1 MYACIDLGSNSFHL
15 LIAEWQDGRSQIVER
30 FSSIVQLG
38 EGVPLTGEISPAA
51 FARGIDCLREF
62 AAAMAR
68 HPVRRYWALGTN
80 ALRLARNAP
89 EFLAQAKELGLDV
102 SVISGYQ
109 EAILVY
115 AGVLS
120 GLPSSDATRMVIDIG
135 GGSTEVIIGSGEL
148 RHVTQSLPIGCVSW
162 RDRFFKPLPTDAAA
176 LEGLLA
182 TATAEAEKVFAG
194 VRDDVLRYPCTEI
207 YASSGTAKMLSLV
220 CQQGGYTDSDGGIT
234 LAALQRLKADVI
246 ACAADPELLLP
257 GLKDRRKDLLMPGW
271 AVLTGLMQTF
281 DLQHIT
287 FSPTALR
294 EGMLEFMMRKGTD
307 TSLLDGD
314 TLPRISRQPAL

>member
-15 LIAEWQDGRSQIVER
+15 LIAEWQDGRTEIVER

-89 EFLAQAKELGLDV
+89 EFLAEAKGLGIDV
-102 SVISGYQ
+102 SVISGQQ

-120 GLPSSDATRMVIDIG
+120 GLPASGATRMVIDVG
-135 GGSTEVIIGSGEL
+135 GGSTEIIVGRGEQRL
-148 RHVTQSLPIGCVSW
+148 VTHSLPIGCVSW
-162 RDRFFKPLPTDAAA
+162 RDRFFKVLPADPAA
-176 LEGLLA
+176 LERLLESA
-182 TATAEAEKVFAG
+182 TVEAEKVFAT
-194 VRDDVLRYPCTEI
+194 VRDDVLRYPSAEI

-220 CQQGGYTDSDGGIT
+220 CQQCGYSDSGI
-234 LAALQRLKADVI
+234 ARSALQQLKADVL
-246 ACAADPELLLP
+246 ACAADPERLLP

-271 AVLTGLMQTF
+271 AVLTGLMRTF
-281 DLQHIT
+281 DLDQIT

-307 TSLLDGD
+307 TALLDQD
-314 TLPRISRQPAL
+314 SLPRISRQPTL